1 MIVYNAVFVRK
12 GETDDYD
19 ESPPVV
25 AVLSLDDEKV
35 KEYEEGW
42 IPVQDLNLVIDVL
55 DTFDANWP
63 VDFSV
68 GDVEDW
74 HPNPDE
80 AIKKI
85 IPYIFERLEK

>member
-1 MIVYNAVFVRK
+1 MLVYNAVFVREN
-12 GETDDYD
+12 ETDD

-25 AVLSLDDEKV
+25 AVLSLDNETV
-35 KEYEEGW
+35 KEYEESW
-42 IPVQDLNLVIDVL
+42 INTKDLTVVVDVL

-68 GDVEDW
+68 GNAEDW
-74 HPNPDE
+74 YPIPNE

-85 IPYIFERLEK
+85 IPRMFKWLEK